1 MPRASANRRS
11 VGLLKIRPRKEG
23 SSSVQA
29 SQRATQ
35 PVEKSHE
42 RRNPTVSSVT
52 AAPIKRNDQSP
63 KWGRFSEILPH
74 PILFITSGLHAITR
88 KKCTIR
94 SRRVSRTSSPSRKEA
109 SCCEAFSTLGG

>member
-63 KWGRFSEILPH
+63 KWGRFLEIMH
-74 PILFITSGLHAITR
+74 YPILFVTIGLGAISR
-88 KKCTIR
+88 KKCTIPH
-94 SRRVSRTSSPSRKEA
+94 SRI
-109 SCCEAFSTLGG
+109 STVFAQPN